1 MKNYSNFATPL
12 LIMYMKFSALTA
24 ISPVDG
30 RYRNKAESL
39 AAYFSEYALIK
50 YRVQVEIE
58 YFITLSEFLPGLQ
71 ALATIENKEALR
83 NIYRDFSVEDATRIK
98 EIESVTNHDVK
109 AVEYFIKEKFD
120 LLSLQE
126 YKEFIHF
133 GLTSQDINNTSVP
146 LSIKDAL
153 NEVYFPSLD
162 EVIGMLKQYAE
173 EWSDVSM
180 LAKTHGQPASPTR
193 LGKEVMVFVYRLEQQ
208 VKLLKSTPISA
219 KFGGA
224 TGNFNAHHVAYP
236 EYDWRAF
243 GNKFVNE
250 VLGLSR
256 EEWTTQIS
264 NYDNL
269 AAIFDGMKRIDTILI
284 DLCRDFWQY
293 VSMEYFKQKIKA
305 GEVGSSAMPHKVNPI
320 DFENAEG
327 NLGMANAILTHLAMK
342 LPISRLQR
350 DLTDSTV
357 LRNVG
362 VPMAHIEIAFKSLTK
377 GLGKLLLN
385 ESALYR
391 DLDNCWAVVAEGIQT
406 ILRREGYP
414 KPYEALK
421 ALTRTNEGITAES
434 ISNFIDTLQVSEA
447 VKAELKAITPHNY
460 TGI

>member
-1 MKNYSNFATPL
+1 M
-12 LIMYMKFSALTA
+12 IFSALTA

-30 RYRNKAESL
+30 RYRNKAENL

-58 YFITLSEFLPGLQ
+58 YFITLSEFLPQLQ
-71 ALATIENKEALR
+71 ALATVENKDALR
-83 NIYRDFSVEDATRIK
+83 KIYREFSVEDATRIK

-120 LLSLQE
+120 LLSLQD

-153 NEVYFPSLD
+153 NEVYFPSLE
-162 EVIGMLKQYAE
+162 EVICILKKYAE
-173 EWSDVSM
+173 DWANVSM

-193 LGKEVMVFVYRLEQQ
+193 LGKEIMVFVYRLEQQ
-208 VKLLKSTPISA
+208 VKLLKATPISA

-224 TGNFNAHHVAYP
+224 TGNFNAHHVAFP

-385 ESALYR
+385 ENALYR

-434 ISNFIDTLQVSEA
+434 ISTFIDTLQVSDI

>member
-1 MKNYSNFATPL
+1 M
-12 LIMYMKFSALTA
+12 IFSTLTA

-30 RYRNKAESL
+30 RYRNKAENL

-58 YFITLSEFLPGLQ
+58 YFITLSEFLPQLR
-71 ALATIENKEALR
+71 ALATGENKEALR
-83 NIYRDFSVEDATRIK
+83 KIYREFSVEDATRIK

-153 NEVYFPSLD
+153 NEVYFPGLQ
-162 EVIGMLKQYAE
+162 EVIDMLKKYAE
-173 EWSDVSM
+173 DWADVPM

-208 VKLLKSTPISA
+208 VKLLKVTPVSA

-224 TGNFNAHHVAYP
+224 TGNFNAHHVAFP
-236 EYDWRAF
+236 EYDWKAF

-264 NYDNL
+264 NYDNM

-327 NLGMANAILTHLAMK
+327 NLGMANAILTHLATK

-362 VPMAHIEIAFKSLTK
+362 VPMGHVEIAFKSLTK

-385 ESALYR
+385 EKALYR

-434 ISNFIDTLQVSEA
+434 ISNFIDTLQVSDA

>member
-1 MKNYSNFATPL
+1 MEFTPL
-12 LIMYMKFSALTA
+12 TA
-24 ISPVDG
+24 VSPVDG
-30 RYRNKAESL
+30 RYRDKTSVL
-39 AAYFSEYALIK
+39 SAYFSEYALIK

-58 YFITLSEFLPGLQ
+58 YFIALMDVLPQLSGLSNPGL
-71 ALATIENKEALR
+71 IEDLR
-83 NIYRDFSVEDATRIK
+83 QVYNDFSVEDAKKIK

-120 LLSLQE
+120 LLKLE
-126 YKEFIHF
+126 DYKEFIHF

-146 LSIKDAL
+146 LSIKEAL
-153 NEVYFPSLD
+153 VDVYYPMFTDVLD
-162 EVIGMLKQYAE
+162 MLKKYAN
-173 EWSDVSM
+173 EWSNISM

-193 LGKEVMVFVYRLEQQ
+193 LGKEVMVFVYRLEKQLEL
-208 VKLLKSTPISA
+208 VKATPISA

-224 TGNFNAHHVAYP
+224 TGNFNAHNVAYP
-236 EYDWRAF
+236 SVNWKDF
-243 GNKFVNE
+243 GNDFVANH
-250 VLGLSR
+250 LGLER

-269 AAIFDGMKRIDTILI
+269 AALFDGLKRINTILI
-284 DLCRDFWQY
+284 DLNRDFWQY
-293 VSMEYFKQKIKA
+293 ISMEYFKQKIKA

-327 NLGMANAILTHLAMK
+327 NLGVANAILEHLAAK

-362 VPMAHIEIAFKSLTK
+362 VPFAHMLIALQSLSK

-385 ESALYR
+385 EQALYN

-421 ALTRTNEGITAES
+421 ALTRTNEGITETS
-434 ISNFIDTLQVSEA
+434 IREFIDTLQVSDD
-447 VKAELKAITPHNY
+447 VKEELKKITPHNY

>member
-1 MKNYSNFATPL
+1 M
-12 LIMYMKFSALTA
+12 IFSTLTA

-30 RYRNKAESL
+30 RYRNKAENL

-58 YFITLSEFLPGLQ
+58 YFITLSEFLPQLR
-71 ALATIENKEALR
+71 ALATGENKEALR
-83 NIYRDFSVEDATRIK
+83 KIYREFSVEDATRIK

-153 NEVYFPSLD
+153 NEVYFPGLQ
-162 EVIGMLKQYAE
+162 EVIDMVKKYAE
-173 EWSDVSM
+173 DWADVPM

-208 VKLLKSTPISA
+208 VKLLKATPVSA

-224 TGNFNAHHVAYP
+224 TGNFNAHHVAFP
-236 EYDWRAF
+236 EYDWKAF

-264 NYDNL
+264 NYDNM

-327 NLGMANAILTHLAMK
+327 NLGMANAILTHLATK

-362 VPMAHIEIAFKSLTK
+362 VPMAHVEIAFKSLTK

-385 ESALYR
+385 EKALYR

-434 ISNFIDTLQVSEA
+434 ISNFIDTLQVSDA